1 MYLLICKSGYK
12 SHKGNPVVW
21 ASGFLVLPG
30 VLKPFESLSFLKL
43 VIRGYS
49 RVLKGVWRYGF
60 QDFLSYLE
68 S

>member
-1 MYLLICKSGYK
+1 M
-12 SHKGNPVVW
+12 VW

-30 VLKPFESLSFLKL
+30 VLKPFESLSFMKL

-49 RVLKGVWRYGF
+49 RVLKGVWRYRF
-60 QDFLSYLE
+60 QDFLFYLE